1 MPPTLAPRAP
11 SRSPGTSPPS
21 RAASSRGTSFED
33 APSRPAPPTVL
44 LVHNFYQKPGGGRT
58 ACSSA
63 RGALLRDK
71 GHRVLEYTLSND
83 DVDGMGRLALL
94 RRTVW
99 SDESYRA
106 VRAVVEDEGVD
117 VVHVHNT
124 LPLAVAVRVPRR
136 PRRRGPPRSTRCTTT
151 GWCARANLLFRD
163 GAPCTD
169 CVGTSL
175 SLPGVRHG
183 CYRGSRAATAAVAG
197 DGRVPPPDRDVGP
210 GRGPV
215 RRAEPLR
222 ARPVRRG
229 RAPRRP
235 RRGQAQ
241 HAGGPRRARRRAAT
255 SSCSPG
261 GWPGARGSTCSCG
274 PGPGTPRCPPLRI
287 CGDGPLADAVA
298 AATRADG
305 RIDWLGWQ
313 TAGDVDRLMGE
324 AAALVVPS
332 KWYEGWPL
340 VIVEAMGRGTPV
352 VATDHGVFP
361 EMIEDG
367 VTGRL
372 FALADSDAL
381 SAAVH
386 RVCDEQGAMREA
398 TWALFEREYS
408 RDVNYDQLVGI
419 YRDALATAA
428 AAGVRTP
435 RPRGRARPRRRAVLE
450 GGSWWSVGG
459 RGCGGTECGSGGEGR
474 VLEVGP
480 RPRGRAAPSRSD
492 DECECERLLRIGA
505 VRSDRPLEGAPAKPV
520 RVFVRPRGR
529 GLSSS
534 EEVKTSTVSGT
545 RSLDYRATT
554 ALPRGRPVADTRPLP
569 SGRGGPN
576 GAPTQ
581 QSGMRQEHPFPPHPH
596 TPPSHTPPPP
606 RGRYRSNA
614 TWKAS
619 SRYP

>member
-21 RAASSRGTSFED
+21 RDTSLEDASSRS
-33 APSRPAPPTVL
+33 APLTVL
-44 LVHNFYQKPGGGRT
+44 LVHNFYQKPGGEDGVFERE
-58 ACSSA
+58 
-63 RGALLRDK
+63 GALLRDK
-71 GHRVLEYTLSND
+71 GHRVLEYTLRND

-124 LPLAVAVRVPRR
+124 LPLLSPSVFHGAHDGGAATVHTLHNYRLVCP
-136 PRRRGPPRSTRCTTT
+136 G
-151 GWCARANLLFRD
+151 NLLFRD

-197 DGRVPPPDRDVGP
+197 TVAYHRRIGTWDRAVDRFVALSHFARDLFIEGGLPADRVAVKHNMPGAASGPAPGGDFVLFAGRLARSKGIDVL
-210 GRGPV
+210 
-215 RRAEPLR
+215 LR
-222 ARPVRRG
+222 AW
-229 RAPRRP
+229 
-235 RRGQAQ
+235 AQ
-241 HAGGPRRARRRAAT
+241 DPT
-255 SSCSPG
+255 L
-261 GWPGARGSTCSCG
+261 
-274 PGPGTPRCPPLRI
+274 PPLRI

-381 SAAVH
+381 AAAVH

-428 AAGVRTP
+428 AAGVRT
-435 RPRGRARPRRRAVLE
+435 RVLE
-450 GGSWWSVGG
+450 G
-459 RGCGGTECGSGGEGR
+459 E
-474 VLEVGP
+474 
-480 RPRGRAAPSRSD
+480 
-492 DECECERLLRIGA
+492 
-505 VRSDRPLEGAPAKPV
+505 
-520 RVFVRPRGR
+520 
-529 GLSSS
+529 
-534 EEVKTSTVSGT
+534 
-545 RSLDYRATT
+545 T
-554 ALPRGRPVADTRPLP
+554 ASA
-569 SGRGGPN
+569 
-576 GAPTQ
+576 
-581 QSGMRQEHPFPPHPH
+581 
-596 TPPSHTPPPP
+596 
-606 RGRYRSNA
+606 
-614 TWKAS
+614 
-619 SRYP
+619 